1 MPLLVGLVIALPIGW
16 FASRYRW
23 TYPPIVWSAGILYT
37 IPSLVL
43 FLVLPGMLGTTILD
57 PINVAVALTVYTV
70 ALLVRVVADGL
81 TSVSSGHTVRRR
93 RDGLHRSAATV
104 RRAAA
109 DRRPGDRR
117 RSAGGRGVQRQP
129 GIGGLDHR
137 RPAAGQL
144 FVAGNNNNSVTPIIL
159 GLIVF
164 VALALDLRRADR
176 DDSPAADAVAA
187 GGGRPM
193 ILNHVSVLASG
204 SDLPGLD
211 RVPLWL
217 NDPANWWGAD
227 GLLARVREH
236 LTYTAAAVLIAL
248 LIALAA
254 RPVRRPHGR
263 GQFLIAGVANGLRAV
278 PTLGFVV
285 FLVVAISPHIHS
297 RGAIPGLVPRGG
309 LPYIVP
315 VLIVLVVLAIPPI
328 LSNTYAGVQAV
339 DPAVRD
345 AAAAWA
351 CAAVRW
357 SGGSSCRARYR

>member
-1 MPLLVGLVIALPIGW
+1 
-16 FASRYRW
+16 
-23 TYPPIVWSAGILYT
+23 
-37 IPSLVL
+37 
-43 FLVLPGMLGTTILD
+43 
-57 PINVAVALTVYTV
+57 
-70 ALLVRVVADGL
+70 
-81 TSVSSGHTVRRR
+81 
-93 RDGLHRSAATV
+93 
-104 RRAAA
+104 
-109 DRRPGDRR
+109 
-117 RSAGGRGVQRQP
+117 
-129 GIGGLDHR
+129 
-137 RPAAGQL
+137 
-144 FVAGNNNNSVTPIIL
+144 
-159 GLIVF
+159 
-164 VALALDLRRADR
+164 
-176 DDSPAADAVAA
+176 
-187 GGGRPM
+187 M

-248 LIALAA
+248 LIAL
-254 RPVRRPHGR
+254 PLGLFVGHTGR
-263 GQFLIAGVANGLRAV
+263 GQFLIAGLANGLRAV

-339 DPAVRD
+339 DPAARD
-345 AAAAWA
+345 AATGMGMRGSQVVWRVELPCALPLIMSGVRSATLQVIATATVAAYVPFLGGLGRFIIDGVQQLTNLQFGYPA
-351 CAAVRW
+351 MVSAGLVVAVLAVIVDGLLILLERLIVSRGVSGRFDTRAQRRGVRTASGAAAPERDAEVV
-357 SGGSSCRARYR
+357 AA

>member
-1 MPLLVGLVIALPIGW
+1 
-16 FASRYRW
+16 
-23 TYPPIVWSAGILYT
+23 
-37 IPSLVL
+37 
-43 FLVLPGMLGTTILD
+43 
-57 PINVAVALTVYTV
+57 
-70 ALLVRVVADGL
+70 
-81 TSVSSGHTVRRR
+81 
-93 RDGLHRSAATV
+93 
-104 RRAAA
+104 
-109 DRRPGDRR
+109 
-117 RSAGGRGVQRQP
+117 
-129 GIGGLDHR
+129 
-137 RPAAGQL
+137 
-144 FVAGNNNNSVTPIIL
+144 
-159 GLIVF
+159 
-164 VALALDLRRADR
+164 
-176 DDSPAADAVAA
+176 
-187 GGGRPM
+187 M

-248 LIALAA
+248 LIAL
-254 RPVRRPHGR
+254 PLGLFVGHTGR

-345 AAAAWA
+345 AAAGMGMRGSQVVWRVELP
-351 CAAVRW
+351 CALPLIMSGVRSATLQVIATATVAAYVPFLGGLGRFIIDGVQQLTNLQFGYPAMVSAGLVVAVLAVLVDGLLILVERLIVSRGV
-357 SGGSSCRARYR
+357 SGRFDTRVQRRGVRAASGAAAPERDAEVVAA

>member
-1 MPLLVGLVIALPIGW
+1 
-16 FASRYRW
+16 
-23 TYPPIVWSAGILYT
+23 
-37 IPSLVL
+37 
-43 FLVLPGMLGTTILD
+43 
-57 PINVAVALTVYTV
+57 
-70 ALLVRVVADGL
+70 
-81 TSVSSGHTVRRR
+81 
-93 RDGLHRSAATV
+93 
-104 RRAAA
+104 
-109 DRRPGDRR
+109 
-117 RSAGGRGVQRQP
+117 
-129 GIGGLDHR
+129 
-137 RPAAGQL
+137 
-144 FVAGNNNNSVTPIIL
+144 
-159 GLIVF
+159 
-164 VALALDLRRADR
+164 
-176 DDSPAADAVAA
+176 
-187 GGGRPM
+187 M

-248 LIALAA
+248 LIAL
-254 RPVRRPHGR
+254 PLGLFVGHTGR

-345 AAAAWA
+345 AAAGMGMRGSQVVWRVELP
-351 CAAVRW
+351 CALPLIMSGVRSATLQVIATATVAAYVPFLGGLGRFIIDGVQQLTNLQFGYPAMVSAGLVVAVLAVLVDGLLILVERLIVSRGV
-357 SGGSSCRARYR
+357 SGRFDTRVQRRGVRSASGAAAPERDAEVVAA

>member
-1 MPLLVGLVIALPIGW
+1 
-16 FASRYRW
+16 
-23 TYPPIVWSAGILYT
+23 
-37 IPSLVL
+37 
-43 FLVLPGMLGTTILD
+43 
-57 PINVAVALTVYTV
+57 
-70 ALLVRVVADGL
+70 
-81 TSVSSGHTVRRR
+81 
-93 RDGLHRSAATV
+93 
-104 RRAAA
+104 
-109 DRRPGDRR
+109 
-117 RSAGGRGVQRQP
+117 
-129 GIGGLDHR
+129 
-137 RPAAGQL
+137 
-144 FVAGNNNNSVTPIIL
+144 
-159 GLIVF
+159 
-164 VALALDLRRADR
+164 
-176 DDSPAADAVAA
+176 
-187 GGGRPM
+187 M
-193 ILNHVSVLASG
+193 ILNHVSALASG

-248 LIALAA
+248 LIAL
-254 RPVRRPHGR
+254 PLGLFVGHTGR

-345 AAAAWA
+345 AAAGMGMRGSQVVWRVELP
-351 CAAVRW
+351 CALPLIMSGVRSATLQVIATATVAAYVPFLGGLGRFIIDGVQQLTNLQFGYPAMVSAGLVVAVLAVLVDGLLILVERLIVSRGV
-357 SGGSSCRARYR
+357 SGRFDTRVQRRGVRSASGAAAPERDAEVVAA